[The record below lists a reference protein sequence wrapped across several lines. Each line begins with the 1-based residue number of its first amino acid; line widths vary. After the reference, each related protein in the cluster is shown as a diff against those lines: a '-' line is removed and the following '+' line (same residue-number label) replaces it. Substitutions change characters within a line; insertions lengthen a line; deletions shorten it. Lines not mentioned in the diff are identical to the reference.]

1 MPLSD
6 FLLEWNRTHE
16 LVSFLAYKIAGFSRP
31 ISVEIRYPEIEKF
44 DFLHDDAWKNLNQML
59 KKKSNGLLCIATS
72 EYLFKMGIMDIKIA
86 SKNIKYDPYIVMDAL
101 KWLGEEFFRDKKVT

>member
-1 MPLSD
+1 MPLRD

-16 LVSFLAYKIAGFSRP
+16 LVSFLAYKIAGSSRP

-59 KKKSNGLLCIATS
+59 LLRWRIRHKK
-72 EYLFKMGIMDIKIA
+72 LFKRNIYYLRCGIKG
-86 SKNIKYDPYIVMDAL
+86 V
-101 KWLGEEFFRDKKVT
+101 F